1 MSVFNQPLARE
12 ITAALA
18 FKAAAL
24 LALYVLFFA
33 PSDRPAES
41 SPASAI
47 LGPPHIQATDVQATD
62 GQATDVQATD
72 RGTR

>member
-1 MSVFNQPLARE
+1 MSVFNQRLARE

-24 LALYVLFFA
+24 FALYVLFFA
-33 PSDRPAES
+33 PADRPADS

-47 LGPPHIQATDVQATD
+47 LGPPQIQTPDIRATD
-62 GQATDVQATD
+62 GRAAD
-72 RGTR
+72 RGAR

>member
-24 LALYVLFFA
+24 LVLYVLFFA
-33 PSDRPAES
+33 PSDRPADP

-47 LGPPHIQATDVQATD
+47 LGLPQIEAPGVPATDVPA
-62 GQATDVQATD
+62 AD